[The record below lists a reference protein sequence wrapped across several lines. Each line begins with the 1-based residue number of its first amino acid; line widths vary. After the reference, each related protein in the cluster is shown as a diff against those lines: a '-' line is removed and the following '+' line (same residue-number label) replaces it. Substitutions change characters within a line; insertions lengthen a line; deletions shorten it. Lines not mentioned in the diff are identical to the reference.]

1 MTLTLDTD
9 ALIIGAGIAG
19 TSVAYFL
26 SPHASVRI
34 LEREPYAGMHSTGRS
49 AALFAVTYGPPQVR
63 TLTRASRAFFE
74 HPPQGFAD
82 NPILTPR
89 GVLTV
94 GPAEH
99 AAELEALYAA
109 IRADLPSARLLRDR
123 DIRALVPVLNPSFAN
138 TALFEPDASDMDVN
152 ALHQGFIRGLKAR
165 GGDLLCGVDIRS
177 IERSQDRWCIDT
189 GERRFRAPLL
199 INAAGAWVDQVAAQA
214 GVAPIGIEPRRR
226 SAFLFAPPEGVDT
239 AHWPFVVSADETFY
253 FKPDAG
259 LLLGSPANAD
269 PVSAHDVQPDDL
281 DIAIAVDRIE
291 AATSLRIDRPIRAWA
306 GLRSFVAD
314 GDLVGG
320 FARDA
325 PGFFW
330 VAALGGYGI
339 QTCPAMGEACAHLAL
354 GRALPTCL
362 SDAGIN
368 AAMLAPRT

>member
-1 MTLTLDTD
+1 MTAPFDTD
-9 ALIIGAGIAG
+9 VLVIGAGIAG
-19 TSVAYFL
+19 TSTAYFL
-26 SPHASVRI
+26 SQYATVRI
-34 LEREPYAGMHSTGRS
+34 LEREPYPGMHSTGRS
-49 AALFAVTYGPPQVR
+49 AALFSATYGPPQVR
-63 TLTRASRAFFE
+63 TLTRASRPFFDE
-74 HPPQGFAD
+74 PPQGFTD
-82 NPILTPR
+82 TPILTPR

-94 GPAEH
+94 GPAEQ
-99 AAELEALYAA
+99 APELEALYAA
-109 IRADLPSARLLRDR
+109 IHPHLPSAQLLREHE
-123 DIRALVPVLNPSFAN
+123 IRRLVPVLNPSFAH

-152 ALHQGFIRGLKAR
+152 ALHQGFIRGFKFR
-165 GGDLLCGVDIRS
+165 GGELLCSIDIRS

-214 GVAPIGIEPRRR
+214 GIAPLGIEPRRR
-226 SAFLFAPPEGVDT
+226 SAFLFAPPDNLAT
-239 AHWPFVVSADETFY
+239 AHWPFVVAADETFY

-269 PVSAHDVQPDDL
+269 PVPPHDVQPEDL
-281 DIAIAVDRIE
+281 DIALAVDRIE
-291 AATSLRIDRPIRAWA
+291 ATTSLRIDRPIRAWA

-325 PGFFW
+325 HGFFW

-354 GRALPTCL
+354 GRALPAHLT
-362 SDAGIN
+362 DAGVT
-368 AAMLAPRT
+368 ADVLAPRT

>member
-1 MTLTLDTD
+1 MTPSLDTD
-9 ALIIGAGIAG
+9 ALVIGAGIAG

-26 SPHASVRI
+26 SQHATVRI
-34 LEREPYAGMHSTGRS
+34 LEREPYPGMHSTGRS
-49 AALFAVTYGPPQVR
+49 AALFSATYGPPQVR
-63 TLTRASRAFFE
+63 TLTRASRPFFD
-74 HPPQGFAD
+74 HPPQGFTD

-94 GPAEH
+94 GPAEQ
-99 AAELEALYAA
+99 AAELESLYAA
-109 IRADLPSARLLRDR
+109 IRPHLPSAQLLRGD
-123 DIRALVPVLNPSFAN
+123 DIRALVPVLEPSFAN
-138 TALFEPDASDMDVN
+138 TALFEPDAADMDVN
-152 ALHQGFIRGLKAR
+152 ALHQGFIRGFKSR
-165 GGDLLCGVDIRS
+165 GGDLQCGIDIRA
-177 IERSQDRWCIDT
+177 IERSQNRWLVDT
-189 GERRFRAPLL
+189 GERHFRASVL

-226 SAFLFAPPEGVDT
+226 SAFLFAPPAGIET
-239 AHWPFVVSADETFY
+239 AHWPFVVAADETFY

-269 PVSAHDVQPDDL
+269 PVPAHDVQPEDL
-281 DIAIAVDRIE
+281 DIAIAIDRIE
-291 AATSLRIDRPIRAWA
+291 ATTSLRIDRPIRAWA

-339 QTCPAMGEACAHLAL
+339 QTCPAMGEACAYLAL
-354 GRALPTCL
+354 DRALPAHLTD
-362 SDAGIN
+362 SGVTVE
-368 AAMLAPRT
+368 MLAPRA